1 MSHSELEFVTAPRLE
16 QDVLEHYQMIRF
28 APIPEGTDYD
38 AHQKN
43 IDQEFKRKLSGYFLA
58 WRRMMAVGIHE
69 HLSFSFW
76 ADKFFQAYC
85 SVLQE
90 EQIRFFEVTAQRS
103 AGFYIDKIVKR
114 LRVLFESTSLTEEM
128 HKLNECYEKRIE
140 KLRESYRNTSQI
152 YPDAADL
159 KLELSLNEG
168 GNEIIDL
175 RQLERFLSNF
185 QKSLAAEYWYRTQAI
200 YRFYQIV
207 RDDVQQRYVIH
218 FYLSFNRS
226 LYADPLFYCSVI
238 ERCWAQVTNYM
249 GTCSCLSL
257 TDQNSVVDA
266 EQMFRIDRIIQED
279 VQCPL
284 SALNS
289 MPENQTGQFGL
300 PNRICIYPKGFKW
313 FDGAPVRR

>member
-43 IDQEFKRKLSGYFLA
+43 IDQEFKRKLSGYFSA

-69 HLSFSFW
+69 YLSFSFW

-128 HKLNECYEKRIE
+128 HKLNERYEKRIE

-152 YPDAADL
+152 YPEAADL

-168 GNEIIDL
+168 GSEIIDL

-289 MPENQTGQFGL
+289 MPENQTGRHGL
-300 PNRICIYPKGFKW
+300 ANRICIYPKGFKW

>member
-1 MSHSELEFVTAPRLE
+1 MSHSELESAAVRLE
-16 QDVLEHYQMIRF
+16 QDVLEHYQTIRF
-28 APIPEGTDYD
+28 APIPEGTDYKD
-38 AHQKN
+38 HQKN
-43 IDQEFKRKLSGYFLA
+43 IDDEFKRKLSGYFSA

-128 HKLNECYEKRIE
+128 HKLNERYEKRIE

-249 GTCSCLSL
+249 GTCSCLRL

-289 MPENQTGQFGL
+289 MPENQTGRHGL
-300 PNRICIYPKGFKW
+300 ANRICIYPKGFKW

>member
-16 QDVLEHYQMIRF
+16 QDVLEHYQTIRF
-28 APIPEGTDYD
+28 APIPEGTDYKD
-38 AHQKN
+38 HQKN
-43 IDQEFKRKLSGYFLA
+43 IDDEFKRKLSGYFSA

-128 HKLNECYEKRIE
+128 HKLNERYEKRTE

-159 KLELSLNEG
+159 KLELSLNDG

-289 MPENQTGQFGL
+289 MPENQTGRHGL
-300 PNRICIYPKGFKW
+300 ANRICIYPKGFKW

>member
-16 QDVLEHYQMIRF
+16 QDVLEHYQTIRF

-43 IDQEFKRKLSGYFLA
+43 IDQEFKRKLSGYFSA

-159 KLELSLNEG
+159 KLELSLNDG

-289 MPENQTGQFGL
+289 MPENQTGRHGL
-300 PNRICIYPKGFKW
+300 ANRICIYPKGFKW

>member
-16 QDVLEHYQMIRF
+16 QDVLEHYQTIRF

-43 IDQEFKRKLSGYFLA
+43 IDQEFKRKLSGYFSA

-128 HKLNECYEKRIE
+128 HKLNECYEKRTE

-159 KLELSLNEG
+159 KLELSLNDG

-289 MPENQTGQFGL
+289 MTENQTGRHGL
-300 PNRICIYPKGFKW
+300 ANRICIYPKGFKW

>member
-16 QDVLEHYQMIRF
+16 QDVLEHYQTIRF

-43 IDQEFKRKLSGYFLA
+43 IDQEFKRKLSGYFSA

-200 YRFYQIV
+200 YRFNQIV

>member
-1 MSHSELEFVTAPRLE
+1 MSHPEFEFVIAPCLE
-16 QDVLEHYQMIRF
+16 QDVLEYYHTIRF
-28 APIPEGTDYD
+28 APIPEGVHYED
-38 AHQKN
+38 HQKN
-43 IDQEFKRKLSGYFLA
+43 IDQEFKRKLSGYFSG
-58 WRRMMAVGIHE
+58 WRRMMMACMQE
-69 HLSFSFW
+69 HLYFSFW
-76 ADKFFQAYC
+76 LDKFFQAYC
-85 SVLQE
+85 SVLGQE
-90 EQIRFFEVTAQRS
+90 RINFFEVTAQRS
-103 AGFYIDKIVKR
+103 AGFYTDKIVKR

-185 QKSLAAEYWYRTQAI
+185 QNSLATVFWYRTQVV
-200 YRFYQIV
+200 YRFYRIV

>member
-16 QDVLEHYQMIRF
+16 QDVLEHYQTIRF

-43 IDQEFKRKLSGYFLA
+43 IDQEFKRKLSGYFSA

-128 HKLNECYEKRIE
+128 HKLNERYEKRIE

-185 QKSLAAEYWYRTQAI
+185 QNSLATVFWYRTQVV
-200 YRFYQIV
+200 YRFYRIV

>member
-16 QDVLEHYQMIRF
+16 QDVLEHYQTIRF

-43 IDQEFKRKLSGYFLA
+43 IDQEFKRKLSGYFSA

>member
-16 QDVLEHYQMIRF
+16 QDVLEHYQTIRF

-43 IDQEFKRKLSGYFLA
+43 IDQEFKRKLSGYFSA

-128 HKLNECYEKRIE
+128 HKLNERYEKRIE

>member
-16 QDVLEHYQMIRF
+16 QDVLEYYQTIRF
-28 APIPEGTDYD
+28 APIPEGVHYED
-38 AHQKN
+38 HQKN
-43 IDQEFKRKLSGYFLA
+43 IDQEFKRKLSGYFSA

-76 ADKFFQAYC
+76 ADKLFQAYC

-114 LRVLFESTSLTEEM
+114 LRGLFESTSLTEEM
-128 HKLNECYEKRIE
+128 HKLNERYEKRIE

-289 MPENQTGQFGL
+289 MPENQTGRHGL
-300 PNRICIYPKGFKW
+300 ANRICIYPKGFKW

>member
-1 MSHSELEFVTAPRLE
+1 MSHSELESAAVRLE
-16 QDVLEHYQMIRF
+16 QDVLEHYQTIRF
-28 APIPEGTDYD
+28 APIPEGTDYKD
-38 AHQKN
+38 HQKN
-43 IDQEFKRKLSGYFLA
+43 IDDEFKRKLSGYFSA

-128 HKLNECYEKRIE
+128 HKLNERYEKRIE

-313 FDGAPVRR
+313 FDGAPIRR

>member
-16 QDVLEHYQMIRF
+16 QDVLEHYQTIRF

-43 IDQEFKRKLSGYFLA
+43 IDQEFKRKLSGYFSA

-128 HKLNECYEKRIE
+128 HKLNECYEKRTE

-289 MPENQTGQFGL
+289 MPENQTGRHGL
-300 PNRICIYPKGFKW
+300 ANRICIYPKGFKW

>member
-16 QDVLEHYQMIRF
+16 QDVLEHYQTIRF

-43 IDQEFKRKLSGYFLA
+43 IDQEFKRKLSGYFSA

-128 HKLNECYEKRIE
+128 HKLNECYEKRTE

-185 QKSLAAEYWYRTQAI
+185 QNSLPTVFWYRTQVV
-200 YRFYQIV
+200 YRFYRIV

-289 MPENQTGQFGL
+289 MPENQTGRHGL
-300 PNRICIYPKGFKW
+300 ANRICIYPKGFKW

>member
-43 IDQEFKRKLSGYFLA
+43 IDQEFKRKLSGYFSA

>member
-16 QDVLEHYQMIRF
+16 QDVLEHYQTIRF

-43 IDQEFKRKLSGYFLA
+43 IDQEFKRKLSGYFSA

-128 HKLNECYEKRIE
+128 HKLNECYEKRTE
-140 KLRESYRNTSQI
+140 KLRESYRNTNQI

-159 KLELSLNEG
+159 KLELSLNDG

-289 MPENQTGQFGL
+289 MPENQTGRHGL
-300 PNRICIYPKGFKW
+300 ANRICIYPKGFKW

>member
-16 QDVLEHYQMIRF
+16 QDVLEHYQTIRF

-43 IDQEFKRKLSGYFLA
+43 IDQEFKRKLSGYFSA

-257 TDQNSVVDA
+257 KDQNSVVDA

>member
-16 QDVLEHYQMIRF
+16 QDVLEHYQTIRF

-43 IDQEFKRKLSGYFLA
+43 IDQEFKRKLSGYFSA

-114 LRVLFESTSLTEEM
+114 LRVVFESTSLTEEM

-226 LYADPLFYCSVI
+226 LYADQLFYCSVI

>member
-43 IDQEFKRKLSGYFLA
+43 IDQEFKRKLSGYFSA

-128 HKLNECYEKRIE
+128 HKLNERYEKRIE

-226 LYADPLFYCSVI
+226 LYADQLFYCSVI

>member
-16 QDVLEHYQMIRF
+16 QDVLEHYQTIRF

-43 IDQEFKRKLSGYFLA
+43 IDQEFKRKLSGYFSA

-128 HKLNECYEKRIE
+128 HKLNECYEKRTE

-159 KLELSLNEG
+159 KLELSLNED

>member
-43 IDQEFKRKLSGYFLA
+43 IDQEFKRKLSGYFSA

-128 HKLNECYEKRIE
+128 HKLNECYEKRTE

-159 KLELSLNEG
+159 KLELSLNDG

-289 MPENQTGQFGL
+289 MPENQTGRHGL
-300 PNRICIYPKGFKW
+300 ANRICIYPKGFKW

>member
-16 QDVLEHYQMIRF
+16 QDVLEHYQTIRF

-43 IDQEFKRKLSGYFLA
+43 IDQEFKRKLSGYFSA

-159 KLELSLNEG
+159 KLELSLNDG

-207 RDDVQQRYVIH
+207 RDDVQQRCVIH

-289 MPENQTGQFGL
+289 MPENQTGRHGL
-300 PNRICIYPKGFKW
+300 ANRICIYPKGFKW

>member
-16 QDVLEHYQMIRF
+16 QDVLEHYQTIRF

-43 IDQEFKRKLSGYFLA
+43 IDQEFKRKLSGYFSA

-69 HLSFSFW
+69 YLSFSFW

-128 HKLNECYEKRIE
+128 HKLNERYEKRIE
-140 KLRESYRNTSQI
+140 KLRESYLNTSQI

>member
-16 QDVLEHYQMIRF
+16 QDVLEHYQTIRF

-43 IDQEFKRKLSGYFLA
+43 IDQEFKRKLSGYFSA

-128 HKLNECYEKRIE
+128 HKQNERYEKQIE
-140 KLRESYRNTSQI
+140 KLRESYCNTSQI

-159 KLELSLNEG
+159 KLELSLNEA
-168 GNEIIDL
+168 GNEMIGI
-175 RQLERFLSNF
+175 RQLERYLLNF
-185 QKSLAAEYWYRTQAI
+185 QKSLAAEYWYRTQVV

-226 LYADPLFYCSVI
+226 LYADPLGYCNDSREHWI
-238 ERCWAQVTNYM
+238 SGHMRLSRNASSAFRC
-249 GTCSCLSL
+249 
-257 TDQNSVVDA
+257 
-266 EQMFRIDRIIQED
+266 
-279 VQCPL
+279 
-284 SALNS
+284 
-289 MPENQTGQFGL
+289 
-300 PNRICIYPKGFKW
+300 
-313 FDGAPVRR
+313 

>member
-16 QDVLEHYQMIRF
+16 QDVLEHYQTIRF

-43 IDQEFKRKLSGYFLA
+43 IDQEFKRKLSGYFSA

-128 HKLNECYEKRIE
+128 HKLNERYEKRIE

-300 PNRICIYPKGFKW
+300 PNRICIYPKEFKW

>member
-1 MSHSELEFVTAPRLE
+1 MSHSELEFVTAPQLE
-16 QDVLEHYQMIRF
+16 QDVLEHYQTIRF

-43 IDQEFKRKLSGYFLA
+43 IDQEFKRKLSGYFSA